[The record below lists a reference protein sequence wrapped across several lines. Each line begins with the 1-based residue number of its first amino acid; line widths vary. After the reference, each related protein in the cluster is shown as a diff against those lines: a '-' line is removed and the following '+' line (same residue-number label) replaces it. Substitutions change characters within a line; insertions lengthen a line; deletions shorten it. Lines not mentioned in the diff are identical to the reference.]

1 MKRLLFVAA
10 VALAVC
16 VTPAYAIL
24 NGEPDGNAH
33 PYVGFVRFAGP
44 GPSPTCSGTAISE
57 HRFVTAAHC
66 FPPGLPVRITFVEDA
81 RTATPADWF
90 FGTFVPH
97 PGWCAGCAPGVPN
110 LDTNDVAVV
119 VTTATLP
126 GPYASLPALGQAD
139 GLAAKTPLV
148 TVGYGIRER
157 AKDVVDE
164 FGQRYRA
171 TQLVSPGEGVLSSQ
185 FLKLSASKGG
195 ACFGDSGGPS
205 LLGTTVLAIN
215 SFTINRNCAGTTYS
229 NRLDIPATRDF
240 VLSFPS

>member
-1 MKRLLFVAA
+1 MKRLLFVVA

-119 VTTATLP
+119 VTSASLP
-126 GPYASLPALGQAD
+126 GPYASLPELGQAD
-139 GLAAKTPLV
+139 GLAAKTPVV

-157 AKDVVDE
+157 VKKVVDE

-171 TQLVSPGEGVLSSQ
+171 TQLVSPGEGILSSQ

-205 LLGTTVLAIN
+205 LLGTTIMAIN
-215 SFTINRNCAGTTYS
+215 SFTINQNCAGTTYS

-240 VLSFPS
+240 VLSFAP

>member
-1 MKRLLFVAA
+1 MKRLLFVVA

-81 RTATPADWF
+81 RAATPADWF

-119 VTTATLP
+119 VTSASLP
-126 GPYASLPALGQAD
+126 GPYANLPEPGQSD
-139 GLAAKTPLV
+139 RLAAKTPLV

-157 AKDVVDE
+157 AKKVVDE

-205 LLGTTVLAIN
+205 LLGTTILAIN
-215 SFTINRNCAGTTYS
+215 SFTINQNCAGTTYS

-240 VLSFPS
+240 VLSFAP

>member
-10 VALAVC
+10 VALAVG
-16 VTPAYAIL
+16 VAPAYAIL

-81 RTATPADWF
+81 RRATPADWT

-97 PGWCAGCAPGVPN
+97 PGWCAGCGPGVPN

-119 VTTATLP
+119 VTAATLP
-126 GPYASLPALGQAD
+126 GPYASLPEL
-139 GLAAKTPLV
+139 GLADRLPAKTPVV

-157 AKDVVDE
+157 VKDVVDE

-171 TQLVSPGEGVLSSQ
+171 TQLVSPGNGALSSQ

-195 ACFGDSGGPS
+195 ACFGDSGGPN
-205 LLGTTVLAIN
+205 LLGTTILGVN
-215 SFTINRNCAGTTYS
+215 SFTVNQNCAGNTYS
-229 NRLDIPATRDF
+229 NRLDITATQDF
-240 VLSFPS
+240 VRSFPR